1 MLVYGGG
8 EMRIEEV
15 IKVLSEFTLFKELN
29 NYELGKISDI
39 AITREWKKQSHIF
52 LQGDPLENVYFIY
65 DGKIKIYKSDINGK
79 EQIVTI
85 AKKGDMFPHV
95 GFFRKGEYPAYAE
108 VLEQSTLIA
117 IPISKFE
124 SVLIEN
130 PELCIKVFK
139 VLGEKIVD
147 LQNRLEEQILNN
159 TYEQII
165 KLLIRLA
172 QKYGKEQ
179 EDGTILL
186 KSEFTNK
193 DLASMIG
200 TTRET
205 ISRTLTKMK
214 KDELI
219 EVDDHGHM
227 LLDIEVLMEEINL
240 V

>member
-1 MLVYGGG
+1 MKID
-8 EMRIEEV
+8 E
-15 IKVLSEFTLFKELN
+15 IKRVLADFTLFRELN
-29 NYELGKISDI
+29 DFELTKVADI
-39 AITREWKKQSHIF
+39 AIAREWKKQSHVF

-65 DGKIKIYKSDINGK
+65 DGKIKIYKSDVNGK
-79 EQIVTI
+79 EQIVAI
-85 AKKGDMFPHV
+85 AKKGEMFPHV
-95 GFFRKGEYPAYAE
+95 GFFRKGDYPAFAE
-108 VLEQSTLIA
+108 VLERSILIA
-117 IPISKFE
+117 VPISKFE
-124 SVLIEN
+124 SVLIDN

-159 TYEQII
+159 TYEQIV

-172 QKYGKEQ
+172 QNHGIEQ

-186 KSEFTNK
+186 RSEFTNR
-193 DLASMIG
+193 DLANMIG

-219 EVDDHGHM
+219 EVDKGGNM
-227 LLDIEVLMEEINL
+227 ILDVEILMEEFNL
-240 V
+240 I

>member
-1 MLVYGGG
+1 
-8 EMRIEEV
+8 MRIEE
-15 IKVLSEFTLFKELN
+15 IKKVLSEFTLFRDLTD
-29 NYELGKISDI
+29 YELGKIADI
-39 AITREWKKQSHIF
+39 AITREWKKQSHVF
-52 LQGDPLENVYFIY
+52 LQGDPLENVYFIKN
-65 DGKIKIYKSDINGK
+65 GKIKIYKSDINGK
-79 EQIVTI
+79 EQIVAI
-85 AKKGDMFPHV
+85 AKKGEMFPHV
-95 GFFRKGEYPAYAE
+95 GFFRKGDYPAYSE
-108 VLEQSTLIA
+108 VLEPSTLIA
-117 IPISKFE
+117 IPISNFE

-165 KLLIRLA
+165 KLLIRLG
-172 QKYGKEQ
+172 QKHGTEL

-219 EVDDHGHM
+219 EVDDEGNM
-227 LLDIEVLMEEINL
+227 ILDIDVLLEEIHL
-240 V
+240 I

>member
-1 MLVYGGG
+1 
-8 EMRIEEV
+8 MRIEE
-15 IKVLSEFTLFKELN
+15 IKRVLANFTLFHELTDL
-29 NYELGKISDI
+29 ELTNVANI
-39 AITREWKKQSHIF
+39 AIARDWKKQSHVF
-52 LQGDPLENVYFIY
+52 LQGDPLQNVYFIY
-65 DGKIKIYKSDINGK
+65 DGKIKIYKSDVNGK
-79 EQIVTI
+79 EQIVAI
-85 AKKGDMFPHV
+85 AKKGEMFPHV
-95 GFFRKGEYPAYAE
+95 GFFRKGDYPAYAE
-108 VLEQSTLIA
+108 VLEPSTLIA
-117 IPISKFE
+117 VPISKFE
-124 SVLIEN
+124 SVLIDN

-147 LQNRLEEQILNN
+147 LQDRLEEQILNN

-172 QKYGKEQ
+172 QKHGIEQ

-193 DLASMIG
+193 DLANMIG

-219 EVDDHGHM
+219 EVDDRGNM
-227 LLDIEVLMEEINL
+227 IVDVKILMEEINFI
-240 V
+240 

>member
-1 MLVYGGG
+1 M
-8 EMRIEEV
+8 MNIDS
-15 IKVLSEFTLFKELN
+15 IKKVLWEFSLFRELDDN
-29 NYELGKISDI
+29 EMDKVVEI
-39 AITREWKKQSHIF
+39 AISRDWKKNSHVF

-79 EQIVTI
+79 EQIVGI
-85 AKKGDMFPHV
+85 FKKGEMFPHV
-95 GFFRKGEYPAYAE
+95 GFFRKGEYPAFAE
-108 VLEQSTLIA
+108 VMESSTLVVV
-117 IPISKFE
+117 PISQFE
-124 SVLIEN
+124 NVLIEN

-165 KLLIRLA
+165 KLLIRLG
-172 QKYGKEQ
+172 QKHGIKRD
-179 EDGTILL
+179 DGSILL
-186 KSEFTNK
+186 HAEFTNK
-193 DLASMIG
+193 DLANMIG

-219 EVDDHGHM
+219 EVDEEGNMIIDPEE
-227 LLDIEVLMEEINL
+227 LLEEIL
-240 V
+240 S

>member
-1 MLVYGGG
+1 
-8 EMRIEEV
+8 MRIEE
-15 IKVLSEFTLFKELN
+15 IKKVLSNFTLFRDLNDAELAKVT
-29 NYELGKISDI
+29 EISI
-39 AITREWKKQSHIF
+39 AREWKKNSLVF
-52 LQGDPLENVYFIY
+52 LQGDPMENVYFIY
-65 DGKIKIYKSDINGK
+65 EGKLKIYKSDVNGK
-79 EQIVTI
+79 EQIVAI
-85 AKKGDMFPHV
+85 MKKGEMFPHV
-95 GFFRKGEYPAYAE
+95 GFFRKGDYPAYAE
-108 VLEQSTLIA
+108 VLEPSTLIA
-117 IPISKFE
+117 VPISQFE
-124 SVLIEN
+124 NVLIEN

-159 TYEQII
+159 TYEQIV

-172 QKYGKEQ
+172 QKHGTEQ

-193 DLASMIG
+193 DLANMIG

-219 EVDDHGHM
+219 EVDEDGNM
-227 LLDIEVLMEEINL
+227 VLDVEILMEEINL
-240 V
+240 I

>member
-1 MLVYGGG
+1 MK
-8 EMRIEEV
+8 IEE
-15 IKVLSEFTLFKELN
+15 IKKVLADFTLFRELN
-29 NYELGKISDI
+29 DFELTKITDI
-39 AITREWKKQSHIF
+39 AIAREWKKQSHVF

-79 EQIVTI
+79 EQIVAI
-85 AKKGDMFPHV
+85 AKKGEMFPHV
-95 GFFRKGEYPAYAE
+95 GFFRKGDYPAYAE
-108 VLEQSTLIA
+108 VLESSTLIT

-124 SVLIEN
+124 TVLIEN

-159 TYEQII
+159 TYEQIV

-172 QKYGKEQ
+172 QKHGKEQ

-193 DLASMIG
+193 DLANMIG

-219 EVDDHGHM
+219 EVDDEGNM
-227 LLDIEVLMEEINL
+227 VVDVNILMEEIHL
-240 V
+240 I

>member
-1 MLVYGGG
+1 MK
-8 EMRIEEV
+8 IEE
-15 IKVLSEFTLFKELN
+15 IKRVLSVFSLFRELN
-29 NYELGKISDI
+29 DFELTKITDI
-39 AITREWKKQSHIF
+39 AIAREWKKQSHVF

-65 DGKIKIYKSDINGK
+65 NGKIKIYKSDVNGK
-79 EQIVTI
+79 EQIVAI
-85 AKKGDMFPHV
+85 MKKGEMFPHV
-95 GFFRKGEYPAYAE
+95 GFFRKGDYPAYAE
-108 VLEQSTLIA
+108 VLEPSTLIA
-117 IPISKFE
+117 VPISKFE

-159 TYEQII
+159 TYEQIV

-172 QKYGKEQ
+172 QKHGKEQ

-193 DLASMIG
+193 DLANMIG

-205 ISRTLTKMK
+205 ISRTLTRMK

-219 EVDDHGHM
+219 EVDDDGNM
-227 LLDIEVLMEEINL
+227 IVDVEILMEEINL
-240 V
+240 I

>member
-1 MLVYGGG
+1 MK
-8 EMRIEEV
+8 IEE
-15 IKVLSEFTLFKELN
+15 IKRVLADFTLFRELN
-29 NYELGKISDI
+29 DFELTKISDI
-39 AITREWKKQSHIF
+39 AIAREWKKHSHVF
-52 LQGDPLENVYFIY
+52 LQGDPLENVYFIF

-79 EQIVTI
+79 EQIVAI
-85 AKKGDMFPHV
+85 AKKGEMFPHI
-95 GFFRKGEYPAYAE
+95 GFFRKGDYPAYAE
-108 VLEQSTLIA
+108 VLEPSTLIA

-124 SVLIEN
+124 TVLIEN

-172 QKYGKEQ
+172 QKHGKKQ

-193 DLASMIG
+193 DLANMIG

-219 EVDDHGHM
+219 EVDDDGSM
-227 LLDIEVLMEEINL
+227 IVDVETLMEEINL
-240 V
+240 L

>member
-1 MLVYGGG
+1 
-8 EMRIEEV
+8 
-15 IKVLSEFTLFKELN
+15 T
-29 NYELGKISDI
+29 KISDI
-39 AITREWKKQSHIF
+39 AIAREWKKHSHVF
-52 LQGDPLENVYFIY
+52 LQGDPLENVYFIF

-79 EQIVTI
+79 EQIVAI
-85 AKKGDMFPHV
+85 AKKGEMFPHI
-95 GFFRKGEYPAYAE
+95 GFFRKGDYPAYAE
-108 VLEQSTLIA
+108 VLEPSTLIA

-124 SVLIEN
+124 TVLIEN

-172 QKYGKEQ
+172 QKHGKKQ

-193 DLASMIG
+193 DLANMIG

-219 EVDDHGHM
+219 EVDDDGSM
-227 LLDIEVLMEEINL
+227 IVDVETLMEEINL
-240 V
+240 L

>member
-1 MLVYGGG
+1 MK
-8 EMRIEEV
+8 IET
-15 IKVLSEFTLFKELN
+15 IKKVLSEFSLFRELN
-29 NYELGKISDI
+29 DLELTKITDI
-39 AITREWKKQSHIF
+39 AIARDWKKQSHVF

-79 EQIVTI
+79 EQIVAI
-85 AKKGDMFPHV
+85 AKKGEMFPHV
-95 GFFRKGEYPAYAE
+95 GFFRKGDYPAYAE
-108 VLEQSTLIA
+108 VIEPSTLIA
-117 IPISKFE
+117 VPISKFE

-165 KLLIRLA
+165 KLIIRLA
-172 QKYGKEQ
+172 QKHGQ
-179 EDGTILL
+179 EKGDGTILL

-193 DLASMIG
+193 DLANMIG

-219 EVDDHGHM
+219 EVDEEGNM
-227 LLDIEVLMEEINL
+227 IVDIEILMEEIHL
-240 V
+240 I

>member
-1 MLVYGGG
+1 MK
-8 EMRIEEV
+8 IEE
-15 IKVLSEFTLFKELN
+15 IKRVLADFTLFRELN
-29 NYELGKISDI
+29 DFELTKITDI
-39 AITREWKKQSHIF
+39 AISREWKKQSHVF

-79 EQIVTI
+79 EQIVAI
-85 AKKGDMFPHV
+85 AKKGEMFPHV
-95 GFFRKGEYPAYAE
+95 GFFRKGDYPAYAE
-108 VLEQSTLIA
+108 VLESSTLIA

-124 SVLIEN
+124 TVLIDN

-159 TYEQII
+159 TYEQIV

-172 QKYGKEQ
+172 QNHGKEQ

-193 DLASMIG
+193 DLANMIG

-219 EVDDHGHM
+219 EVDDEGNM
-227 LLDIEVLMEEINL
+227 IVDIKILMEEIHL
-240 V
+240 I

>member
-1 MLVYGGG
+1 MK
-8 EMRIEEV
+8 IEV
-15 IKVLSEFTLFKELN
+15 IKKVLADFTLFRELN
-29 NYELGKISDI
+29 DFEITKISDI
-39 AITREWKKQSHIF
+39 AIAREWKKQSHVF

-79 EQIVTI
+79 EQIVAI
-85 AKKGDMFPHV
+85 AKKGEMFPHV
-95 GFFRKGEYPAYAE
+95 GFFRKGDYPAYAE
-108 VLEQSTLIA
+108 VLEPSTLIA
-117 IPISKFE
+117 VPISKFE
-124 SVLIEN
+124 TVLIEN

-172 QKYGKEQ
+172 QKHGNEQ

-193 DLASMIG
+193 DLANMIG

-219 EVDDHGHM
+219 EVDNEGNMIVDVK
-227 LLDIEVLMEEINL
+227 ILMEEINF

>member
-1 MLVYGGG
+1 MK
-8 EMRIEEV
+8 IEV
-15 IKVLSEFTLFKELN
+15 IKKVLADFTLFRELN
-29 NYELGKISDI
+29 EFEITKISDI
-39 AITREWKKQSHIF
+39 AIAREWKKQSHVF

-79 EQIVTI
+79 EQIVAI
-85 AKKGDMFPHV
+85 AKKGEMFPHV
-95 GFFRKGEYPAYAE
+95 GFFRKGDYPAYAE
-108 VLEQSTLIA
+108 VLEPSTLIA
-117 IPISKFE
+117 VPISKFE
-124 SVLIEN
+124 TVLIEN

-172 QKYGKEQ
+172 QKHGKEQ
-179 EDGTILL
+179 EDGTIVL

-193 DLASMIG
+193 DLANMIG

-219 EVDDHGHM
+219 EVDDEGNM
-227 LLDIEVLMEEINL
+227 IVDVEILMEEINL

>member
-1 MLVYGGG
+1 MK
-8 EMRIEEV
+8 IEL
-15 IKVLSEFTLFKELN
+15 IKKVLADFTLFRELN
-29 NYELGKISDI
+29 DFEITKIADI
-39 AITREWKKQSHIF
+39 SIAREWKKQSHVF

-65 DGKIKIYKSDINGK
+65 EGKIKIYKSDINGK
-79 EQIVTI
+79 EQIVAI
-85 AKKGDMFPHV
+85 AKKGEMFPHV
-95 GFFRKGEYPAYAE
+95 GFFRKGDYPAYAE
-108 VLEQSTLIA
+108 VLESSTLIA

-124 SVLIEN
+124 NVLIEN

-159 TYEQII
+159 TYEQIV

-172 QKYGKEQ
+172 QKHGKEQ
-179 EDGTILL
+179 EDGTIVL

-193 DLASMIG
+193 DLANMIG

-219 EVDDHGHM
+219 EVDDEGNTIVDVDM
-227 LLDIEVLMEEINL
+227 LMQEINL
-240 V
+240 I

>member
-1 MLVYGGG
+1 MK
-8 EMRIEEV
+8 IEE
-15 IKVLSEFTLFKELN
+15 IKKVLSNFTLFRDLNDAELLKVT
-29 NYELGKISDI
+29 EISI
-39 AITREWKKQSHIF
+39 AREWKKNSLVF
-52 LQGDPLENVYFIY
+52 LQGDPMENVYFIY
-65 DGKIKIYKSDINGK
+65 DGKIKIYKSDVNGK
-79 EQIVTI
+79 EQIVAI
-85 AKKGDMFPHV
+85 MKKGEMFPHV
-95 GFFRKGEYPAYAE
+95 GFFRKGDYPAYAE
-108 VLEQSTLIA
+108 VLEPSTLIA
-117 IPISKFE
+117 VPISQFE
-124 SVLIEN
+124 NVLIEN

-159 TYEQII
+159 TYEQIV

-172 QKYGKEQ
+172 QKHGTEK

-193 DLASMIG
+193 DLANMIG

-219 EVDDHGHM
+219 EVDEDGNM
-227 LLDIEVLMEEINL
+227 ILDVEILMEEINL
-240 V
+240 I

>member
-1 MLVYGGG
+1 MKI
-8 EMRIEEV
+8 EMIK
-15 IKVLSEFTLFKELN
+15 KVLADFTLFRELN
-29 NYELGKISDI
+29 DFEITKISDI
-39 AITREWKKQSHIF
+39 AIAREWKKQSHVF

-79 EQIVTI
+79 EQIVAI
-85 AKKGDMFPHV
+85 AKKGEMFPHV
-95 GFFRKGEYPAYAE
+95 GFFRKGDYPAYAE
-108 VLEQSTLIA
+108 VLEPSTLIA
-117 IPISKFE
+117 VPISKFE
-124 SVLIEN
+124 TVLIEN

-172 QKYGKEQ
+172 QKHGNEQ

-193 DLASMIG
+193 DLANMIG

-219 EVDDHGHM
+219 EVDDEGNM
-227 LLDIEVLMEEINL
+227 IVDVEILMEEIHL
-240 V
+240 I

>member
-1 MLVYGGG
+1 MK
-8 EMRIEEV
+8 IEE
-15 IKVLSEFTLFKELN
+15 IKKVLSVFTLFRELN
-29 NYELGKISDI
+29 DFEITKISDI
-39 AITREWKKQSHIF
+39 AIAREWKKHSHVF
-52 LQGDPLENVYFIY
+52 HQGDPLENVYFIY

-79 EQIVTI
+79 EQIVAI
-85 AKKGDMFPHV
+85 AKKGEMFPHV

-108 VLEQSTLIA
+108 VLEPSTLIA
-117 IPISKFE
+117 VPISKFE
-124 SVLIEN
+124 AVLIEN
-130 PELCIKVFK
+130 PELCIKVFR

-172 QKYGKEQ
+172 QKHGNEQ
-179 EDGTILL
+179 EDGSILL

-193 DLASMIG
+193 DLANMIG

-219 EVDDHGHM
+219 EVDEDGNM
-227 LLDIEVLMEEINL
+227 IVDVNILMEEINL
-240 V
+240 I

>member
-1 MLVYGGG
+1 MK
-8 EMRIEEV
+8 IEE
-15 IKVLSEFTLFKELN
+15 IKKVLADFTLFRELN
-29 NYELGKISDI
+29 DFELTKITDI
-39 AITREWKKQSHIF
+39 AIAREWKKQSHVF
-52 LQGDPLENVYFIY
+52 LQGDTLENVYFIY

-79 EQIVTI
+79 EQIVAI
-85 AKKGDMFPHV
+85 AKKGEMFPHV
-95 GFFRKGEYPAYAE
+95 GFFRKGDYPAYAE
-108 VLEQSTLIA
+108 VLESSTLIT

-124 SVLIEN
+124 TVLIEN

-159 TYEQII
+159 TYEQIV

-172 QKYGKEQ
+172 QKHGKEQ

-193 DLASMIG
+193 DLANMIG

-219 EVDDHGHM
+219 EVDDEGNM
-227 LLDIEVLMEEINL
+227 IVDVDILMEEIHL
-240 V
+240 I